1 MSKTALKVTREENF
15 ADWYQELIKE
25 GQLADISCVR
35 GCMVIRPYGY
45 AIWENMKEAFDKKI
59 KELGVQNAY
68 FPLLIPLEFLAKEAE
83 HVEGFAKECAVVTHH
98 KLSVKDGKL
107 QPDGELEEPY
117 IIRPTSETIIGNS
130 FSKWINSYRDLPLK
144 INQWANVMRWEKRTR
159 LFLRTSEFLWQEGHT
174 VFATE
179 KEAEEDARK
188 MLEAYNW
195 FHKNFLAIYGFN
207 GKKTEDE
214 KFPGAVNTYSIESM
228 MQDGKAL
235 QSCTSHNLGQNFA
248 KSSEIK
254 FTTEKGDIQYAYTS
268 SWGSSTRMMGA
279 LFLSH
284 SDDDGLVL
292 PPSIAPYKAVIIPV
306 IHNDEGKG
314 KIMQYCE
321 KLKNALG
328 EKVLIDDSNKK
339 PQDKKWEWIKKG
351 APIRIEIGNKE
362 VDSNNVFYVVRT
374 DVMNKNISSFSEFVN
389 NYNSILHNIQNNLLE
404 NNKKHLFDNTIVVNN
419 INEISDIFESSTKF
433 VAIDKNLWK
442 NEELEKIMEKYSLS
456 YRNMPFEMY
465 GKVVIG
471 KSY

>member
-1 MSKTALKVTREENF
+1 MSKTALRITREENF

-35 GCMVIRPYGY
+35 GCMVIKPYGY

-98 KLSVKDGKL
+98 KLSIKDGKL

-117 IIRPTSETIIGNS
+117 VIRPTSETIIGNS

-195 FHKNFLAIYGFN
+195 FHKNFLAIYGLN

-292 PPSIAPYKAVIIPV
+292 PPSVAPYKAVIIPV
-306 IHNDEGKG
+306 IHDDEDKG
-314 KIMQYCE
+314 RIMQYCE

-328 EKVLIDDSNKK
+328 GRVLIDDSNKK

-351 APIRIEIGNKE
+351 APIRIELGNKE
-362 VDSNNVFYVVRT
+362 VNSNSIFYVIRT
-374 DVMNKNISSFSEFVN
+374 DVMNKNVSSFDEFIN
-389 NYNSILHNIQNNLLE
+389 NYNSILHNMQNNLLE
-404 NNKKHLFDNTIVVNN
+404 NNKKHLFDNTITVNN
-419 INEISDIFESSTKF
+419 INEISDIFENSTKF

-456 YRNMPFEMY
+456 YRNIPFEID

>member
-25 GQLADISCVR
+25 GQLADVSCVR
-35 GCMVIRPYGY
+35 GCMVIKPYGY

-117 IIRPTSETIIGNS
+117 VIRPTSETIIGNS

-179 KEAEEDARK
+179 KEAEDDARK

-195 FHKNFLAIYGFN
+195 FHKNFLAIYGLN

-306 IHNDEGKG
+306 IHNDEDKG

-362 VDSNNVFYVVRT
+362 VDSNNVFYVIRT
-374 DVMNKNISSFSEFVN
+374 DVMNKNISSFDEFIN
-389 NYNSILHNIQNNLLE
+389 NYNSILNNMQNNLLE
-404 NNKKHLFDNTIVVNN
+404 NNKKHLFDNTIAVNN
-419 INEISDIFESSTKF
+419 INEISDIFENSTKF

-456 YRNMPFEMY
+456 YRNMPFEMD
-465 GKVVIG
+465 GKVIIG